1 MCSDKKLAG
10 SRMAEGANTSRMPDP
25 FSLFLSLLFGVIG
38 LVALRHGKQEG
49 NIPCV
54 LLGLGLMI
62 FPYFVDGWTWILGIG
77 SLLVAAAWRFWDQ

>member
-1 MCSDKKLAG
+1 MCLDKNAVGRRIAKRG
-10 SRMAEGANTSRMPDP
+10 NNSRMPDP
-25 FSLFLSLLFGVIG
+25 FSLFLCLVFGVIG

-62 FPYFVDGWTWILGIG
+62 FPYFVDGWAWILGIG
-77 SLLVAAAWRFWDQ
+77 SLLAGAAWRFWDQ